1 MTYFREL
8 PDIQYQNFFDTNVS
22 ATDYVLIKN
31 IFIRGKLRDDL
42 QNVFTIFN
50 KYELSEDERPDQIA
64 DKLYGDPS
72 LDWVV
77 RIVANII
84 NYQNDLPLTS
94 QQLYNY
100 VVEKYGQDGV
110 SEIRYY
116 QSVEIK
122 DSLGRLIY
130 PEGAIV
136 NQDFS
141 LTFFDA
147 GLNTYVT
154 RSGLSARD
162 GVTNFEYESNLNDEK
177 KTIFVLKEEYINQ
190 FITDMREISTY
201 GFNSEFI
208 NNKTIRTENT
218 RVTSP

>member
-130 PEGAIV
+130 PAGAIV